1 MKNDSEDDIL
11 KDLALIEY
19 FINYQTSLD
28 FRLDDNN
35 KISRFAVP
43 RHTQWIGWLIEP
55 SDDEEQKIV
64 L

>member
-1 MKNDSEDDIL
+1 MKRDSKDDTL

-19 FINYQTSLD
+19 FINYQYSLD
-28 FRLDDNN
+28 FKFDENI

-55 SDDEEQKIV
+55 SDSDNDA
-64 L
+64 

>member
-1 MKNDSEDDIL
+1 MKTDSEDDTL

-19 FINYQTSLD
+19 FINYQCSLD
-28 FRLDDNN
+28 FKFDDNI

-55 SDDEEQKIV
+55 SDNDA
-64 L
+64 

>member
-1 MKNDSEDDIL
+1 MKGDSEDNTL

-19 FINYQTSLD
+19 FINYQASFD
-28 FRLDDNN
+28 NEVDENN

-55 SDDEEQKIV
+55 SDDVEQTAIF
-64 L
+64 